1 MTLARLM
8 SHYMLPVS
16 PALLNVIKAQIIS
29 SKWASSANLTIQLF
43 REAFAFVLEVEG
55 LRRSRMVVNAQT
67 RVRTKAAH
75 TMSNMLWMKLNL

>member
-43 REAFAFVLEVEG
+43 REAFAFVLEAVDR
-55 LRRSRMVVNAQT
+55 RRSKMVVSAQT
-67 RVRTKAAH
+67 RVRSKAAQA
-75 TMSNMLWMKLNL
+75 MSNMLWMKLNL